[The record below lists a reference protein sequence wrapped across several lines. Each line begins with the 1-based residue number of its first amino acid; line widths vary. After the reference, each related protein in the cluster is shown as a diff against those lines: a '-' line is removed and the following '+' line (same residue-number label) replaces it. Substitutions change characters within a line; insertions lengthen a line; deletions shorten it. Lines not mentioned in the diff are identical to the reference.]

1 MCNFKLNFQGDICL
15 TVDAPY
21 NSNDAKQ
28 VGGCDLVVSSE
39 TGQYARLRYT
49 TDLNT
54 LRLIFQNKTFRSNSL
69 AKLRER

>member
-21 NSNDAKQ
+21 NSNDAKR

-54 LRLIFQNKTFRSNSL
+54 YDQIEELNEAFCSL
-69 AKLRER
+69 SQML